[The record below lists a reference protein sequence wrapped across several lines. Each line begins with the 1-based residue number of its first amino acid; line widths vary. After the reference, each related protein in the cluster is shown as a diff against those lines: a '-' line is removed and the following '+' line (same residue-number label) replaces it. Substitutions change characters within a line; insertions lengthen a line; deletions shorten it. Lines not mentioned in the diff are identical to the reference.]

1 MVAFVVLEFSASCQ
15 LLIANCCFMRPIRS
29 DLEKIVLDA
38 LKRASELKQDAP
50 LLAWP
55 MVCGRLVAQKTQAV
69 SFDQGKLTVR
79 VPDAAWRAQLAGFIP
94 QYMAALNRA
103 GSGEVRQIDFIV
115 KKP

>member
-1 MVAFVVLEFSASCQ
+1 
-15 LLIANCCFMRPIRS
+15 MRPIRS

-38 LKRASELKQDAP
+38 LQRASVLKQDAP

-55 MVCGRLVAQKTQAV
+55 MVCGRMVAQKTQAL
-69 SFDQGKLTVR
+69 SFEHGTLTVR

-103 GSGEVRQIDFIV
+103 GSGEVKQIDFVIR
-115 KKP
+115 KS